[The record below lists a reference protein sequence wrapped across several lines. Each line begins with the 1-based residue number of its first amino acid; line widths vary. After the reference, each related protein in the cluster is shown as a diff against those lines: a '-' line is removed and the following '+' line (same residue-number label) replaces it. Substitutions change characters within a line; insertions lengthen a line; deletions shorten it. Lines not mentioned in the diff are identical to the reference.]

1 MSEKKT
7 SYDTHD
13 VLDKLIHHL
22 VQCPQG
28 HGFIC
33 SLCSSL
39 PLMRTFEA
47 HHGIARTE
55 RIKQLDLVPS
65 QVGEIL
71 DALVMKEEG
80 LVPVVGLI
88 DCTSLELLHFLPRKQ
103 IIIFWALISPEKS

>member
-1 MSEKKT
+1 MSEKKM

-71 DALVMKEEG
+71 DALVMMKRG
-80 LVPVVGLI
+80 WFQ
-88 DCTSLELLHFLPRKQ
+88 C
-103 IIIFWALISPEKS
+103 